1 MKKFVAKNGEVFIF
15 RVPRQ
20 NDEKACLEFIN
31 ELIDEGA
38 PIALDR
44 KITLREERMWL
55 KRQIW
60 EIREKRLIMLI
71 AERNGEIVAICEARR
86 KTGRIRHV
94 ADFGISVRKKC
105 RGMGVGEAIAGEVLM
120 RAKRAGIKI
129 VRLCVFERNKP
140 AINLYRKLGFVEEAV
155 LKGEVREGMKF
166 KNAILMS
173 LYFS

>member
-1 MKKFVAKNGEVFIF
+1 MPSGDLLQSMKKFVAKNGEVFIF

-71 AERNGEIVAICEARR
+71 AERP
-86 KTGRIRHV
+86 
-94 ADFGISVRKKC
+94 F
-105 RGMGVGEAIAGEVLM
+105 
-120 RAKRAGIKI
+120 
-129 VRLCVFERNKP
+129 
-140 AINLYRKLGFVEEAV
+140 
-155 LKGEVREGMKF
+155 
-166 KNAILMS
+166 
-173 LYFS
+173 